1 MRRLT
6 VVSATAAT
14 AALLLTGMT
23 APAVAADGG
32 VVINEFSVNT
42 DGTMDDFEYLELLAA
57 PGTDL
62 SAYRVLEIEGD
73 GAGSG
78 LVDEVVAFPAPD
90 ASGRSLVNLAPNA
103 LENGSVSLLL
113 VTGTIPALGTDID
126 ADDDGVIDDGRRLTL
141 VDAVAVN
148 DGGAGDLTYGGVT
161 LGVSYD
167 GQPFAPGGASR
178 IPGRHRHRHHR
189 DWVRNDFD
197 LAGIPNFT
205 GTLIEGEALEH
216 AWNRQHTVGRSRPAP
231 GDADCDRRRRD
242 DRLGP
247 GFRRDVAGRR
257 HDRAHRGRRRRR
269 LPGRGG
275 FNGYYLQDA
284 GDGDAATSDGIFVY
298 APNGAAGSRRRHRER
313 RRRRERI
320 RLGGDRSPRSRLP
333 TSRSAPPEPRCPAP
347 RRSTLPAM
355 PPAARRSRAC
365 M

>member
-42 DGTMDDFEYLELLAA
+42 DNTMDDVEYLELLAA

-62 SAYRVLEIEGD
+62 SSYRVLEIEGD

-78 LVDEVVAFPAPD
+78 LIDEVVAFPAPD

-113 VTGTIPALGTDID
+113 VTGTIPAFGTDID
-126 ADDDGVIDDGRRLTL
+126 TDNDGVIDGAAGVTL

-148 DGGAGDLTYGGVT
+148 DGTVGDLTYGGVT

-178 IPGRHRHRHHR
+178 IPDGTDTDTTG
-189 DWVRNDFD
+189 DWMRNDFN
-197 LAGIPNFT
+197 LAASRTSP
-205 GTLIEGEALEH
+205 A
-216 AWNRQHTVGRSRPAP
+216 RS
-231 GDADCDRRRRD
+231 
-242 DRLGP
+242 
-247 GFRRDVAGRR
+247 
-257 HDRAHRGRRRRR
+257 
-269 LPGRGG
+269 
-275 FNGYYLQDA
+275 
-284 GDGDAATSDGIFVY
+284 
-298 APNGAAGSRRRHRER
+298 SR
-313 RRRRERI
+313 
-320 RLGGDRSPRSRLP
+320 
-333 TSRSAPPEPRCPAP
+333 
-347 RRSTLPAM
+347 
-355 PPAARRSRAC
+355 ARR
-365 M
+365 